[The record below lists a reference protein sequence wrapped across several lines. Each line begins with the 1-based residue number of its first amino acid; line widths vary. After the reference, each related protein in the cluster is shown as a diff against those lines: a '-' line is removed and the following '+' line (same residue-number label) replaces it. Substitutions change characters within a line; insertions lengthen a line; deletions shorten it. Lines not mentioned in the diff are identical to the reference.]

1 MSEPTLYQI
10 DDELAEM
17 LAQDEGP
24 SLGAYVRRLIQ
35 VGVLVPVEP
44 DPEDVVTEYLVK
56 RGIPKDDA
64 WMAAHHLIHTVL
76 YCLSA
81 DSLTGIGGDDA
92 SHYPDDW
99 YEAHGENQ
107 R

>member
-1 MSEPTLYQI
+1 MTEPTIYRI
-10 DDELAEM
+10 GPVDDPDNDTIW
-17 LAQDEGP
+17 AQQGDDY
-24 SLGAYVRRLIQ
+24 L
-35 VGVLVPVEP
+35 GVLVPVEP